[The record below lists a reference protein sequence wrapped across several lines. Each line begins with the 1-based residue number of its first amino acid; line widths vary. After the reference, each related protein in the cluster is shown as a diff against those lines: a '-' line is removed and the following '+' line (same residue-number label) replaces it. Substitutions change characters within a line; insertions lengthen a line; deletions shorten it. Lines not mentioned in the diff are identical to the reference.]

1 MSSSI
6 NRRTALATLGASLAL
21 ASGLSAAQSFP
32 TKTIRILI
40 GAAAGGS
47 DDPFMRVMIDKLG
60 TVLGQGVVLEHKAG
74 ATGVI
79 AMDALTKAAPDGHTL
94 ALMWM
99 PHTIQPAVL
108 SPMPYDTVK
117 DIAPVIQLAWGYNVL
132 IANKDAP
139 FNSVQEMIA
148 YARANP
154 GKVAFGSG
162 GNTTPAHLAGE
173 YLKRLAKV
181 DMLHVPYRGLALAIP
196 DLLAGRIQI
205 IIGATGAA
213 LPLIRGNQVK
223 AFATTA
229 PERMRLLPNVPTFAE
244 AGFDM
249 PLRDWRGIVAP
260 ARTPRA
266 IIERLNTE
274 IGKIITNPEFLAQ
287 VDPQGMI
294 VAGGSAE
301 NLSALIGTDMARW
314 ANLVKEAGI
323 KAD

>member
-1 MSSSI
+1 MSSPI
-6 NRRTALATLGASLAL
+6 TRRDALTAVAGSLAL
-21 ASGLSAAQSFP
+21 GATPAHAQTYP
-32 TKTIRILI
+32 VKPIRILI
-40 GAAAGGS
+40 GSVAGGS
-47 DDPFMRVMIDKLG
+47 DDAFMRVLSDKLG
-60 TVLGQGVVLEHKAG
+60 SAMGQSVVLEHKAG

-79 AMDALTKAAPDGHTL
+79 AMDTLAKAAPDGYTL

-108 SPMPYDTVK
+108 PTMPYDTVK
-117 DIAPVIQLAWGYNVL
+117 DIAPVIQLGWGYNIL

-139 FNSVQEMIA
+139 FNNVQEMIT

-181 DMLHVPYRGLALAIP
+181 DMLHVPYRGLAVAIP
-196 DLLAGRIQI
+196 DLLAGRIHI
-205 IIGATGAA
+205 IIGATGAT

-229 PERMRLLPNVPTFAE
+229 PIRMRLLPDLPTFAE

-260 ARTPRA
+260 ARTPRP
-266 IIERLNTE
+266 IIDRLNAE
-274 IGKIITNPEFLAQ
+274 ISKILTSPEFQAQ
-287 VDPQGMI
+287 SDPQGI
-294 VAGGSAE
+294 VVAGGTPETLA
-301 NLSALIGTDMARW
+301 ALVTADMARW
-314 ANLVKEAGI
+314 ATLVKETGI

>member
-1 MSSSI
+1 MTTPI
-6 NRRTALATLGASLAL
+6 TRRAALTTVGATLVLTSGAVR
-21 ASGLSAAQSFP
+21 AQTYP
-32 TKTIRILI
+32 AKPVRILI
-40 GAAAGGS
+40 GSVAGGS
-47 DDPFMRVMIDKLG
+47 DDAFMRVLADKLG
-60 TVLGQGVVLEHKAG
+60 TALGQSVVLEHRAG

-79 AMDALTKAAPDGHTL
+79 AMDALAKSPPDGYTL

-108 SPMPYDTVK
+108 PTMPYDTVK
-117 DIAPVIQLAWGYNVL
+117 DIAPVIQLGWGYNILV
-132 IANKDAP
+132 ANKDAP
-139 FNSVQEMIA
+139 FNNVQEMITF
-148 YARANP
+148 ARANP

-181 DMLHVPYRGLALAIP
+181 DMLHVPYRGLAVAIP
-196 DLLAGRIQI
+196 DLLAGRIHI
-205 IIGATGAA
+205 IIGATGAT

-229 PERMRLLPNVPTFAE
+229 PVRMRLLPDVPTFAE

-249 PLRDWRGIVAP
+249 PLRDWRGIVAL

-266 IIERLNTE
+266 IIDRLNSE
-274 IGKIITNPEFLAQ
+274 IAKILASPEFQAQ
-287 VDPQGMI
+287 SDPQGI
-294 VAGGSAE
+294 VVAGGTPETLA
-301 NLSALIGTDMARW
+301 ALVTTDMARW
-314 ANLVKEAGI
+314 ATLVKETGI